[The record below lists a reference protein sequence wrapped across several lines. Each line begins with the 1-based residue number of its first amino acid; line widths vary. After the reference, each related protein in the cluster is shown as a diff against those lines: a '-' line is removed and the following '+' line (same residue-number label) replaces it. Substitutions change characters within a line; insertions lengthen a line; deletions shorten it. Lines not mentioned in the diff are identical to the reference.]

1 MTIPTNLNLYER
13 INYVRNKIGYIQKD
27 KTVSTGKSGSYKAV
41 THDQVT
47 AMIRDHLVET
57 GIICIPNF
65 VSGSMTEPRGESNQ
79 WRYSAVYEFTF
90 VNLNDPQDK
99 FSFLIEAHAM
109 DNADKAPGKALSY
122 AKKYAML
129 KLFEI
134 ETGEDEESRYDE
146 PQAINIDELVAIIK
160 TSESLEELKTNYV
173 HAIKTI
179 KGNPA
184 QTKILE
190 KAKDEMKGKL
200 NG

>member
-1 MTIPTNLNLYER
+1 MSLPTNLNLYER

-27 KTVSTGKSGSYKAV
+27 KMVSTGKGSYKAV

-146 PQAINIDELVAIIK
+146 PVINIEAAVNLIK
-160 TSESLEELKTNYV
+160 SATSIEDLKSKLGE
-173 HAIKTI
+173 ASRIC
-179 KGNPA
+179 KGNPQA
-184 QTKILE
+184 VAIVE
-190 KAKDEMKGKL
+190 KAKNEMKAKL